1 VADAKPAGTVHPD
14 AIPTTAWP
22 RRRVLKAIAATG
34 IGSAVFGRAV
44 VAVAEDAPRVTA
56 GMIKKAEW
64 ISGLTLTGDDRKMML
79 DGINEALADYA
90 ALRKVA
96 VDNGVAPALQFN
108 PDPAGRLAAAAP
120 PRRGPAPPR
129 PEGLKRPQ
137 SDDDL
142 AYAPVATL
150 ASLLRAR
157 QVSSMELTRLY
168 LGRLERF
175 DPKLLCVITLTEDL
189 ALRQAQVADR
199 ELASGIDRGPL
210 HGIPWGAKDL
220 LAVPGYRTTWGSVP
234 FKEQQ
239 RSEKA
244 TVVTRLEEAG
254 AVLLAKLSVGELAWG
269 DVWFGGTTKNPWNL
283 EQGSSGSSAGSASA
297 TAAGLMGFAIGTETW
312 GSIVSPCTR
321 CGASGLRP
329 SFGRVSRHGCMAL
342 CWTMDK
348 IGPIARTLRDCALV
362 FQAIHGAD
370 GLDACAVDRP
380 FEWPAPREARALR
393 VGFVRSLFEEDRT
406 ADMEDAGEDQKTR
419 AREWQA
425 NDLKTLDELRDMGI
439 DLVPIEL
446 PKEPPVMPLALIL
459 GAEAAAAFD
468 ELTRSGRDDLMVRQI
483 ANAWP
488 NVFRQA
494 QLTPAV
500 EYIRANR
507 IRTLLMRAWD
517 AALADVDCY
526 VCPSYGG
533 DNLLANN
540 LTGHPCVVAPNG
552 FTSKDGTPTS
562 ITFVGKLHGESDLLA
577 LATAWQEAT
586 SYHLQRPPLA

>member
-1 VADAKPAGTVHPD
+1 MAAADERSTQEVPVDGTSV
-14 AIPTTAWP
+14 WP
-22 RRRVLKAIAATG
+22 RRRVLVAIAATG
-34 IGSAVFGRAV
+34 IGSAVFGRAL
-44 VAVAEDAPRVTA
+44 VAVAQDEPEVTK

-64 ISGLTLTGDDRKMML
+64 ISGLSLTDDDRKMML
-79 DGINEALADYA
+79 EGVNEALASYA
-90 ALRKVA
+90 ALRAVP

-108 PDPAGRLAAAAP
+108 PDPASRLAAVA
-120 PRRGPAPPR
+120 PRRAPATPR
-129 PEGLKRPQ
+129 ADGVKRPG

-142 AYAPVATL
+142 AFSPVTTL
-150 ASLLRAR
+150 ASLLRGR
-157 QVSSMELTRLY
+157 EISSVELTRLY
-168 LGRLERF
+168 LARLKRY
-175 DPKLLCVITLTEDL
+175 DPKLLCVISLTEDL
-189 ALRQAQVADR
+189 ALKQAETADR

-234 FKEQQ
+234 YKEQE
-239 RSEKA
+239 RPEKA
-244 TVVTRLEEAG
+244 TVVSRLEEAG
-254 AVLLAKLSVGELAWG
+254 AVLIAKLSVGELAWG

-297 TAAGLMGFAIGTETW
+297 AAAGLAGFTIGTETW

-329 SFGRVSRHGCMAL
+329 TFGRVSRHGCMAL
-342 CWTMDK
+342 CWSMDK
-348 IGPIARTLRDCALV
+348 IGPIARTLRDCGAV

-370 GLDACAVDRP
+370 GLDACAVDRS
-380 FEWPAPREARALR
+380 FEWPTGKDARSLR
-393 VGFVRSLFEEDRT
+393 VGFVQSLFEEDR
-406 ADMEDAGEDQKTR
+406 AAGDEETDEETKTR

-425 NDLKTLDELRDMGI
+425 NDKRTLDELRELGVT
-439 DLVPIEL
+439 LVPIEL
-446 PKEPPVMPLALIL
+446 PKDPPIMPLSIIL
-459 GAEAAAAFD
+459 GAEAATAFD
-468 ELTRSGRDDLMVRQI
+468 DLTRSGRDDLMVRQI

-507 IRTLLMRAWD
+507 VRTLLMRAMEKSLE
-517 AALADVDCY
+517 AVDCY

-562 ITFVGKLHGESDLLA
+562 ITFVGRLHGESDLLG
-577 LATAWQEAT
+577 LGTAWQEAT
-586 SYHLQRPPLA
+586 DYHLKRPPLV